1 MKSCEKPEMYSL
13 FRLSMAFVITLCFIV
28 AVGKGQDEPIDVS
41 SLRAPLEDVVRRI
54 RHCYMVAVNR
64 GDQISL
70 QSIKNRPKV
79 KIYDNRQV
87 HRIWSSGDSLQFETK
102 TDKVPQAG
110 WQKIT
115 TTASEN
121 PFTQENIDINAGS
134 ITCMRSGQGFVCA
147 DIRPYSQTKAMS
159 LKYRGLYTLNRS
171 YGNRLHFY
179 IPLIDLDRKWAT
191 TPQTWFAIN
200 EVYLSD
206 LNDWRIVTS
215 STRGISPSV
224 IVDILQPKELVY
236 TPEKDSN
243 RGELRLGD
251 ELFVIPLT
259 QVTFSRQKN
268 GKYYPT
274 KIVSH
279 RKWQFRGAMHE
290 VDEVD
295 GNSVIL
301 FKADEWTEF
310 EDGIVFPKSGSEET
324 FNKTS
329 KEYSDLNGFSRTVIG
344 CILSQKK
351 LKPPKVLLDT
361 RREWYI
367 HSLKAIEPKDSLW
380 VEKVSEFCVL
390 DGDTGERVI
399 FGVEKSVSDRIIS
412 GDLRGIRDL
421 GVRNSRS
428 STMIL
433 FFAGALV
440 VGAICVYYYRRR
452 RPS

>member
-1 MKSCEKPEMYSL
+1 
-13 FRLSMAFVITLCFIV
+13 
-28 AVGKGQDEPIDVS
+28 
-41 SLRAPLEDVVRRI
+41 
-54 RHCYMVAVNR
+54 
-64 GDQISL
+64 
-70 QSIKNRPKV
+70 
-79 KIYDNRQV
+79 
-87 HRIWSSGDSLQFETK
+87 
-102 TDKVPQAG
+102 
-110 WQKIT
+110 
-115 TTASEN
+115 
-121 PFTQENIDINAGS
+121 
-134 ITCMRSGQGFVCA
+134 
-147 DIRPYSQTKAMS
+147 
-159 LKYRGLYTLNRS
+159 
-171 YGNRLHFY
+171 
-179 IPLIDLDRKWAT
+179 
-191 TPQTWFAIN
+191 
-200 EVYLSD
+200 
-206 LNDWRIVTS
+206 
-215 STRGISPSV
+215 
-224 IVDILQPKELVY
+224 
-236 TPEKDSN
+236 
-243 RGELRLGD
+243 
-251 ELFVIPLT
+251 
-259 QVTFSRQKN
+259 
-268 GKYYPT
+268 
-274 KIVSH
+274 
-279 RKWQFRGAMHE
+279 MHE